1 MIDVSASRMT
11 ALLCLLLAIAI
22 PARSDAGA
30 IAPDTFLQFSFD
42 GAVQAT
48 GCDPADPAGAFCIG
62 SSGTPTGI
70 LDAPPWVFTAPQ
82 SGATLLVTDVLKIGD
97 RFEVFD
103 FGTTLGLTS
112 APIGAGDCG
121 DDPVVCLGDPNSS
134 KRTFPLAPGNHSITI
149 RSLTDA
155 LGTGYL
161 KVTAVPEPATV
172 LAIVIGMLAVLAAG
186 RLRRQR
192 T

>member
-1 MIDVSASRMT
+1 MT
-11 ALLCLLLAIAI
+11 E
-22 PARSDAGA
+22 AR
-30 IAPDTFLQFSFD
+30 Q
-42 GAVQAT
+42 
-48 GCDPADPAGAFCIG
+48 
-62 SSGTPTGI
+62 
-70 LDAPPWVFTAPQ
+70 
-82 SGATLLVTDVLKIGD
+82 
-97 RFEVFD
+97 
-103 FGTTLGLTS
+103 
-112 APIGAGDCG
+112 IGAD
-121 DDPVVCLGDPNSS
+121 V
-134 KRTFPLAPGNHSITI
+134 

>member
-11 ALLCLLLAIAI
+11 ALLCLLLTMGISG
-22 PARSDAGA
+22 RSDAGA
-30 IAPDTFLQFSFD
+30 IASDTFLQFSFN

-62 SSGTPTGI
+62 SSGTPTDI
-70 LDAPPWVFTAPQ
+70 LDAPPWLFTAPQ

-112 APIGAGDCG
+112 RRSERATAATIP
-121 DDPVVCLGDPNSS
+121 SS
-134 KRTFPLAPGNHSITI
+134 VSAIRIRAKGSFPLAPGNHSITI